1 MHNYVRFAAIAWLTL
16 IPLLA
21 SEHRGFVKF
30 GGLPVPGAT
39 VTAAQG
45 EKKLVAV
52 TDEQGIY
59 SFPEFPDGEWS
70 MHIEM
75 LCFSPLDRTVA
86 IAGGAPAGD
95 WELKL

>member
-45 EKKLVAV
+45 EKKLAAV

-59 SFPEFPDGEWS
+59 SFPDLPDGECS

-75 LCFSPLDRTVA
+75 LCFSPLAPTLTLTT
-86 IAGGAPAGD
+86 GAPPPAYQF
-95 WELKL
+95 K